1 MILRR
6 VMQHIKEQNW
16 FAVGLDVIVV
26 IVGIFLGMQVQ
37 QWYEERK
44 QSNEEQ
50 LIMQRMLEETQS
62 LLSTQTK
69 EIDAIL
75 KRAEVL
81 VGANPVLFSQEPI
94 RQLTRRECA
103 NVSGSH
109 SYSRPS
115 DELPIL
121 DELLETGRFDILQD
135 AILKAN
141 LRSYL
146 LIRERGRGFYQEAIN
161 ELFRLHSR
169 FPELIV
175 VRRMAITSPEDRN
188 WGGLS
193 GDQFHWVPEC
203 DIEKMTGNTQFLNEY
218 VDNVSR
224 INSLTRFMRE
234 RIVQLTEIQRILK
247 VEISK

>member
-1 MILRR
+1 MK
-6 VMQHIKEQNW
+6 HIKEQNW

-37 QWYEERK
+37 EWYEERK
-44 QSNEEQ
+44 LSNDEQ
-50 LIMQRMLEETQS
+50 LIMQRMLNETQL

-69 EIDAIL
+69 EMDSL
-75 KRAEVL
+75 LERTEML
-81 VGANPVLFSQEPI
+81 VSANPVLFSQEPI
-94 RQLTRRECA
+94 RQLTRRECYFVA
-103 NVSGSH
+103 GSH
-109 SYSRPS
+109 SYRRPS

-135 AILKAN
+135 ETLKAN

-169 FPELIV
+169 YPELIV
-175 VRRMAITSPEDRN
+175 VRRMPITSSEDRN

-203 DIEKMTGNTQFLNEY
+203 NVEKMIGNTQFLNEY

-234 RIVQLTEIQRILK
+234 RIDQLTEIQRILEVK
-247 VEISK
+247 LSE